1 MQMEK
6 ETNDWFVVAYNEAYK
21 FHKWEEETVD
31 SDDKCKKMKKA

>member
-6 ETNDWFVVAYNEAYK
+6 ETNDWLVVTYNEAYK
-21 FHKWEEETVD
+21 FHKWKKEIVD